1 MGTTLSEKNKKAI
14 ASGSN
19 GNCYYVENDED
30 AILIDAG
37 VITKQI
43 VERMDRPGI
52 SLSKLRGVFIS
63 HEHTEHVR
71 GIDVFYRKYS

>member
-1 MGTTLSEKNKKAI
+1 MKIASI

-19 GNCYYVENDED
+19 GNCYYLENDED

-37 VITKQI
+37 VSTKQI
-43 VERMDRPGI
+43 VERMSRLGL

-63 HEHTEHVR
+63 HEHNDHIR
-71 GIDVFYRKYS
+71 GIDVFSRKHAVPVYMT

>member
-1 MGTTLSEKNKKAI
+1 MKIASI

-37 VITKQI
+37 VSTKQI
-43 VERMDRPGI
+43 VERMARPGI

-63 HEHTEHVR
+63 HEHTDQVR
-71 GIDVFYRKYS
+71 GIDVFSRKHS